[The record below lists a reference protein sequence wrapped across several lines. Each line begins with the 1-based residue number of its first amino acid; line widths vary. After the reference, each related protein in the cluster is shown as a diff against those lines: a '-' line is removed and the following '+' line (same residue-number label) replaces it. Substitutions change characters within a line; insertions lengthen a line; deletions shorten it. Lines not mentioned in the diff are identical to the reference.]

1 MIERK
6 LEQLEVF
13 EVTALL
19 LDMAQ
24 HNEDNMF
31 LLNAGRGNP
40 NWINTSARL
49 AFARLMEYGV
59 KESQRTFS
67 DGDLAGYIEK
77 EDIYNRVLS
86 YLGDDET
93 DQFLKQCFD
102 YIEELNL
109 DMDEVIFEFLNGVIG
124 NHYPT
129 PTRILTNTEII
140 LNEYLQSTLYNGVD
154 LKNETDLFATEGGAA
169 AIVYIFASLKSNKL
183 IKPGDK
189 IAIARPIF
197 SPYLEIPGLNDYDMV
212 EVPVQANEE
221 DEWFF
226 LPEQLDVLKDPSIK
240 AFFVVNPSNPASKAF
255 SPEVLAKVKEAVAAN
270 PELMIITD
278 DVYGTF
284 APGFQTIYSV
294 VPHNTLLVYSYS
306 KMYGA
311 TGWRIGLIGLHHD
324 NVFDKMIGK
333 LCDSDKMILHERY
346 SLVSPEPEKFK
357 FIDRLC
363 ADSRELGLYHAAGLS
378 TPQQIMEVLFSL
390 VHLITKKELSE
401 FIIKTRELVNR
412 RFAKLYESLDIE
424 TPGDKLDAKYYSL
437 IDIYQL
443 AEIKYDKEFSQYLR
457 DNYNRIDF
465 LVQLSKKEGVVLI
478 DGVGFGTD
486 SEVLRVSF
494 ANLTDENYTILGQ
507 RILLL
512 LAKYYKEYTEK

>member
-6 LEQLEVF
+6 LEHLEVF
-13 EVTALL
+13 EVCALL

-24 HNEDNMF
+24 HNEENLF

-49 AFARLMEYGV
+49 AFARLVEYGV
-59 KESQRTFS
+59 KESERTIH

-77 EDIYNRVLS
+77 AGVYNRVLT
-86 YLGDDET
+86 YLGNDAA
-93 DQFLKQCFD
+93 DQFLSKCFD
-102 YIEELNL
+102 YLKGLGL
-109 DMDEVIFEFLNGVIG
+109 DMDDVLAEFLNGVIG

-129 PTRILTNTEII
+129 PTRVLTNTEVI

-154 LKNETDLFATEGGAA
+154 LKNETDIFATEGGAA
-169 AIVYIFASLKSNKL
+169 AIVYIFNSLKANKL

-197 SPYLEIPGLNDYDMV
+197 SPYLEIPGLNDFDMI
-212 EVPVQANEE
+212 EVAVQAGEE
-221 DEWFF
+221 NDWFF
-226 LPEQLDVLKDPSIK
+226 KPEQLDVLKDPDIK

-255 SPEVLAKVKEAVAAN
+255 SPEVLDKIKEAVVAN

-294 VPHNTLLVYSYS
+294 VPQNTLLVYSYS

-311 TGWRIGLIGLHHD
+311 TGWRIGLIALHQK
-324 NVFDKMIGK
+324 NVFDEMIAKLGESDTKM
-333 LCDSDKMILHERY
+333 LHERY

-378 TPQQIMEVLFSL
+378 TPQQMMEVLFSL
-390 VHLITKKELSE
+390 VHLVTEKALSE
-401 FIIKTRELVNR
+401 FIIKTRNLVSK
-412 RFAKLYESLDIE
+412 RFNSLYESLEVEIPD
-424 TPGDKLDAKYYSL
+424 GHLDAKYYSL
-437 IDIYQL
+437 LDIYKL
-443 AEIKYDKEFSQYLR
+443 AALKYDEGFAQYLR

-478 DGVGFGTD
+478 DGVGFGTET
-486 SEVLRVSF
+486 EVLRISY
-494 ANLTDENYTILGQ
+494 ANLTDEDYVVLGKRILG
-507 RILLL
+507 L
-512 LAKYYKEYTEK
+512 LAKYYKEYTNK